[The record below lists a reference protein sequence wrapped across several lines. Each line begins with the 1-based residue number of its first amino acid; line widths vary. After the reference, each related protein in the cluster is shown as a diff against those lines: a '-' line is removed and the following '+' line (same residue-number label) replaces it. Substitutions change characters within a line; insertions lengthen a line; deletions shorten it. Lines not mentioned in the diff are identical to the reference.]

1 MKQTTEELIL
11 DRLDRA
17 LIAVRDSASPS
28 LSQVILELSNDL
40 KKHIQTHEDDVKDIK
55 NDIAVLKASVQPAVA
70 AVDTANGLRKGVVW
84 IAGFIIATG
93 SIWVAVGH
101 LKQWLKQ

>member
-1 MKQTTEELIL
+1 MNQDMKVLMDKLDQT
-11 DRLDRA
+11 

-28 LSQVILELSNDL
+28 LSSVILQMTQKLDQ
-40 KKHIQTHEDDVKDIK
+40 HIRTHEEDVKDIK

>member
-1 MKQTTEELIL
+1 MKQLMEKL
-11 DRLDRA
+11 DQT

-28 LSQVILELSNDL
+28 LSDVIRELTVKIDH
-40 KKHIQTHEDDVKDIK
+40 HIITHEEDVKDIK
-55 NDIAVLKASVQPAVA
+55 NDIAVLKLSVQPAVA

-93 SIWVAVGH
+93 SIWVALGH
-101 LKQWLKQ
+101 FKQWMRN

>member
-1 MKQTTEELIL
+1 MTEKDMKQLMDKL
-11 DRLDRA
+11 DQT

-28 LSQVILELSNDL
+28 LSDVIRQMTEKLDL
-40 KKHIQTHEDDVKDIK
+40 HIQTHEDDVKDIK

-84 IAGFIIATG
+84 VAGFIIATG
-93 SIWVAVGH
+93 SIWVALGH
-101 LKQWLKQ
+101 FKQWIKQ